1 MDIYFLGT
9 CSQPTPEVNVVG
21 QNTTKRTRRSSLHNN
36 DLGKPRFGKAYS
48 FALVTGLFFLL
59 SWAGQFIAQ
68 IVVERNE
75 AEQHGQSFQWADFFP
90 QFLASTFENWQSEF
104 LQLVWQAAGLA
115 LLFFWGSS
123 QSKESDER
131 MEAKLDRLLEE
142 RGIDPDG
149 LTRKVNESL

>member
-1 MDIYFLGT
+1 MAEKTD
-9 CSQPTPEVNVVG
+9 
-21 QNTTKRTRRSSLHNN
+21 RRADNGSLHNN
-36 DLGKPRFGKAYS
+36 DLDKPRFSKAYS
-48 FALVTGLFFLL
+48 FAIVTGLFFLL

-68 IVVERNE
+68 VITERNE
-75 AEQHGQSFQWADFFP
+75 AEQHGQSFEWAQFFP
-90 QFLASTFENWQSEF
+90 QFFAATFENWQSEF

-149 LTRKVNESL
+149 LTRKVNE